1 MIDFINNMQTQNTDH
16 FYTRLPSNNI
26 ALSDLLTEDH
36 LFYAVPS
43 NWHVI
48 ITDIKN
54 STSAV
59 ENNQHETVNLI
70 ATGSIVAVLNIAHRL
85 DILVPFFFGGDG
97 ATFIVPETVMHL
109 AINALLMHS
118 ENTMSNFNL
127 TLRVGTVPV
136 KDLYNQSHE
145 LKIAKFKS
153 SDIFSIPVLLGD
165 GLEYAEK
172 QIKGENYE
180 RPTLFFPIDELD
192 LAGMQCRWDKIDPP
206 QTDQEVVT
214 LLVLAGS
221 GYRQSEVFKKVILHL
236 DKIYGVPEKRQPIS
250 ISKLKLKS
258 TFTRLGMEVKTRL
271 GNIDLIDQFRT
282 WLTCLLGYLYFRTT
296 KGKKYLTK
304 LVSMSDTLVIDGK
317 INTVIAG
324 TAAQRI
330 VLEMALNSLEQL
342 GEISYGL
349 CVSKE
354 AVMSCYVRDLDD
366 SHVHFVDG
374 SEGGYTRAAGTLKL
388 KTR

>member
-1 MIDFINNMQTQNTDH
+1 MQARNTDH

-59 ENNQHETVNLI
+59 ENNQHETVNFI

-97 ATFIVPETVMHL
+97 ATFIVPEIVMHL
-109 AINALLMHS
+109 AINALLIHS

-165 GLEYAEK
+165 GLDYAEK

-180 RPTLFFPIDELD
+180 RPTLFFPIGELD
-192 LAGMQCRWDKIDPP
+192 LVGMQCRWDKIDPP

-221 GYRQSEVFKKVILHL
+221 GYRQSEVFKRVIHHL

-250 ISKLKLKS
+250 P
-258 TFTRLGMEVKTRL
+258 
-271 GNIDLIDQFRT
+271 N
-282 WLTCLLGYLYFRTT
+282 
-296 KGKKYLTK
+296 
-304 LVSMSDTLVIDGK
+304 
-317 INTVIAG
+317 
-324 TAAQRI
+324 
-330 VLEMALNSLEQL
+330 
-342 GEISYGL
+342 
-349 CVSKE
+349 
-354 AVMSCYVRDLDD
+354 
-366 SHVHFVDG
+366 
-374 SEGGYTRAAGTLKL
+374 
-388 KTR
+388 

>member
-1 MIDFINNMQTQNTDH
+1 MI
-16 FYTRLPSNNI
+16 
-26 ALSDLLTEDH
+26 LLK
-36 LFYAVPS
+36 L
-43 NWHVI
+43 
-48 ITDIKN
+48 
-54 STSAV
+54 
-59 ENNQHETVNLI
+59 
-70 ATGSIVAVLNIAHRL
+70 
-85 DILVPFFFGGDG
+85 
-97 ATFIVPETVMHL
+97 
-109 AINALLMHS
+109 
-118 ENTMSNFNL
+118 
-127 TLRVGTVPV
+127 
-136 KDLYNQSHE
+136 
-145 LKIAKFKS
+145 
-153 SDIFSIPVLLGD
+153 
-165 GLEYAEK
+165 
-172 QIKGENYE
+172 
-180 RPTLFFPIDELD
+180 
-192 LAGMQCRWDKIDPP
+192 
-206 QTDQEVVT
+206 DQEVVT

-250 ISKLKLKS
+250 VSKLKLKS
-258 TFTRLGMEVKTRL
+258 TFTRLGLEVKARL
-271 GNIDLIDQFRT
+271 GHIDLINQFKT
-282 WLTCLLGYLYFRTT
+282 WLTSLLGYLYFRTT

-330 VLEMALNSLEQL
+330 ALEMALNRLEQL

-388 KTR
+388 KKR